1 MDMLSQI
8 YGYQELKERLLLL
21 VGYKTHGEERNKT
34 DRKERVW
41 SANSAEQN
49 ELDGND
55 DCSARELITSDCT
68 WEKQMGGVRY
78 RVCSSRCSVDSDRF
92 A

>member
-1 MDMLSQI
+1 MMDMLSQI

-21 VGYKTHGEERNKT
+21 DGYKTHGEERNKT
-34 DRKERVW
+34 DHKERVW

-55 DCSARELITSDCT
+55 DCSARL
-68 WEKQMGGVRY
+68 
-78 RVCSSRCSVDSDRF
+78 SR
-92 A
+92 

>member
-1 MDMLSQI
+1 MMDMLSQI
-8 YGYQELKERLLLL
+8 YGYQKLKERLLLL

-41 SANSAEQN
+41 NANSAEQN

-55 DCSARELITSDCT
+55 DCSARL
-68 WEKQMGGVRY
+68 
-78 RVCSSRCSVDSDRF
+78 SR
-92 A
+92 

>member
-1 MDMLSQI
+1 MMDMLSQI

-55 DCSARELITSDCT
+55 DCSARL
-68 WEKQMGGVRY
+68 
-78 RVCSSRCSVDSDRF
+78 SR
-92 A
+92 